1 MAISIDQA
9 YIDTFESNV
18 RHLAQQ
24 EQSKLRGTVQEKS
37 VQSESHNWERLGTLD
52 AAVKA
57 SARTA
62 TPTQDALWSRRV
74 SVPITYHI
82 GTSTEL
88 EDPIQML
95 VDPNSNLTRAI
106 ASGMKRQ
113 MDDVIIDAA
122 NGTALD
128 GDGVA
133 QPFLAAQ
140 KVGDGTSQISF
151 DFITAVQEK
160 FMANDIDPSVPKVM
174 VVGPKQVRKLM
185 QLTQMTSK
193 DFVNANA
200 LQELNDTGIVPNW
213 MGFKWILSTRLNA
226 PAANQI
232 SCLAYT
238 MDAIG
243 MQVNKDITA
252 RVAEDPSISFA
263 TRLYAHMTCG
273 AVRVED
279 EQLVELHVDDTAF

>member
-24 EQSKLRGTVQEKS
+24 EETKLRGTVQEKS

-52 AAVKA
+52 AAVKS
-57 SARTA
+57 SARVA
-62 TPTQDALWSRRV
+62 TPEQDAAWTRRV

-122 NGTALD
+122 TGTALD

-133 QPFLAAQ
+133 NAFPAAQ
-140 KVGDGTSQISF
+140 VVGDGTTQISF
-151 DFITAVQEK
+151 DFVTQVQET
-160 FMANDIDPSVPKVM
+160 FMANDIDPSVPKCM

-185 QLTQMTSK
+185 QTTQMTSK

-226 PAANQI
+226 PAANQL

-238 MDAIG
+238 MDALG
-243 MQVNKDITA
+243 MQVNKDITT
-252 RVAEDPSISFA
+252 RVQEDPSISFA

-279 EQLVELHVDDTAF
+279 EQLVHLHVDDTAF